1 MPSASLPSD
10 ICCSLIQCLTR
21 HAGLAVKLQQQ
32 VAVYLQPLPCSRL
45 PSLSFQTV
53 RPSRAKST
61 FHVCF
66 LKMFIPLIPAY
77 SLIAQGPVSV
87 GKCFLFPLLEIKSPF
102 GTTPYII
109 VNAIHQALV
118 SVASLLVSPLRARD
132 LFYCTC
138 PHQHLVLPFVHS

>member
-1 MPSASLPSD
+1 MPSVFLPSD

-32 VAVYLQPLPCSRL
+32 VAVYLQPLPCSCL
-45 PSLSFQTV
+45 PPFSFQTV
-53 RPSRAKST
+53 HSSRAKST
-61 FHVCF
+61 FRVRF
-66 LKMFIPLIPAY
+66 LEMFIPIIPTY

-87 GKCFLFPLLEIKSPF
+87 GKCFLLRLLEIKSPF

-109 VNAIHQALV
+109 VNAVHQALV
-118 SVASLLVSPLRARD
+118 SVASLLASRLRARD
-132 LFYCTC
+132 LFYSTC